1 MTASLSSLKGHEA
14 HPMIQRRRFLAF
26 TAMAVALVTV
36 GGSMPARADEAA
48 ARRFVQSLAD
58 EAIASTA
65 ARNISQRERLDR
77 FRSLFVSHFDLP
89 EIARFVLG
97 RYWRS
102 ASPEQ
107 QRKFLDLFKEITV
120 LTWSKRFQDYAG
132 ETLDVVGV
140 SKDGEQGMFVES
152 RINRTAGGQPIPV
165 TWRLRQPNGQYQI
178 VDIIVEG
185 VSMAIT
191 HRSEYTAAVRGAN
204 GDLDNLLAAM
214 QNKVTNLRG

>member
-1 MTASLSSLKGHEA
+1 MK
-14 HPMIQRRRFLAF
+14 HPMIQRRRFLAV
-26 TAMAVALVTV
+26 TATTAALLMTGLV
-36 GGSMPARADEAA
+36 SPARADEAA

-58 EAIASTA
+58 EAIATTA
-65 ARNISQRERLDR
+65 ARNISQQERLDR
-77 FRSLFVSHFDLP
+77 FRRLFVSHFDLP

-97 RYWRS
+97 RYWRT

-107 QRKFLDLFKEITV
+107 QQKFLELFKEITV

-132 ETLDVVGV
+132 ETLDVTGV

-152 RINRTAGGQPIPV
+152 RINRTGGGQPIPV

-204 GDLDNLLAAM
+204 GNVDTLLAAM
-214 QNKVTNLRG
+214 ETKINGLRG